1 MPTPPTVPPSPS
13 ESHSG
18 LARLSC
24 ERGDITRVRVDAIG
38 NAANAELAGGG
49 GVDGAIHDA
58 AGPELAVELGERYPS
73 GCPTGECVVT
83 AGYRLPARFV
93 LHCVGPIWRGG
104 SFGEPEQLESCYR
117 LALAA
122 AEEVGAKTIAF
133 PAISAGIYGYPQRA
147 SAEGAL
153 ATLADELVSHPSI
166 ESVRMILFSDE
177 LHAIYTTVL
186 LELGRRMSAP

>member
-1 MPTPPTVPPSPS
+1 MATPPPVPPSPA

-18 LARLSC
+18 LRRLSC

-38 NAANAELAGGG
+38 NAANAELVGGG
-49 GVDGAIHDA
+49 GVDGAIHEA
-58 AGPELAVELGERYPS
+58 AGPELAAELGERYPG
-73 GCPTGECVVT
+73 GCSTGECVVT
-83 AGYRLPARFV
+83 AGYGLPARHV

-104 SFGEPEQLESCYR
+104 SFDEAGLLESCYR
-117 LALAA
+117 TALAA
-122 AEEVGAKTIAF
+122 AEKVGAKTVAF
-133 PAISAGIYGYPQRA
+133 PAISAGIYGYPPRA

-153 ATLADELVSHPSI
+153 ATLADELVSRPSI

-177 LHAIYTTVL
+177 LHAIYSTVL